1 MSTAAKVYNKL
12 LLNRLSPHI
21 EPILRTNQNG
31 FRKGRSTT
39 GHILTLR
46 RIFEEIKEMNL
57 LALFTF
63 IDFRK
68 AFDTVKRQKMF
79 KILEAYGVPDE
90 FIQAIA
96 ARYETQ
102 AQVITA
108 DGESEVFPVS
118 SGVLQGDTL
127 APYLFIITLDYAL
140 RLATS
145 DHEDLGLTIATRR
158 SARHPAKY
166 MTDADYADDI
176 VLMSDTL
183 QDAQTLLHRVEEAAL
198 DVGLSINTEKTKA
211 ILIGQEDQNLYT
223 LDGNNIETVED
234 FQ

>member
-1 MSTAAKVYNKL
+1 MSELELYIKSLQTNKAAGSDGIPTEVWKCGALNEQLLDICNKAFKGDIPNLWLKSNIIPIPKKGDLSKQENYRGIGLMSTAAKVYNKL

-46 RIFEEIKEMNL
+46 RIFEEIKEINL
-57 LALFTF
+57 SAVFTF

-68 AFDTVKRQKMF
+68 TFDTVKRQKMF

-96 ARYETQ
+96 AMYETK

-140 RLATS
+140 RLVTS
-145 DHEDLGLTIATRR
+145 DHEDLGLTIAKR
-158 SARHPAKY
+158 
-166 MTDADYADDI
+166 
-176 VLMSDTL
+176 
-183 QDAQTLLHRVEEAAL
+183 
-198 DVGLSINTEKTKA
+198 
-211 ILIGQEDQNLYT
+211 
-223 LDGNNIETVED
+223 
-234 FQ
+234 